1 MKGFVIFYG
10 ISCHWTCADWC
21 SSRRIT
27 TAEYD
32 KHLQGF
38 VQQEQ
43 ELQEELD
50 EASKAD
56 TKFLKTSLS
65 VLELAQNASVIFKEA
80 QPERKQQILNFV
92 TSNLWWNGEKL
103 LYKLEEPFEV
113 LLDASKTENWL
124 PRLDSNQW
132 PFG

>member
-1 MKGFVIFYG
+1 M
-10 ISCHWTCADWC
+10 
-21 SSRRIT
+21 
-27 TAEYD
+27 
-32 KHLQGF
+32 
-38 VQQEQ
+38 
-43 ELQEELD
+43 QEELD

-124 PRLDSNQW
+124 PRLDSNQ
-132 PFG
+132 